1 MAKIQSNDRFGL
13 KSAINMNNKVTY
25 QDLLWTALTPAGT
38 NLTRWAV
45 ALAVVMIMLVMPQG
59 TQAQT
64 YKLGG
69 NYVKFQKFVQPN
81 PEEAGQYVEATEAAV
96 GDEIIA
102 SVNNEQIPQGKYFTG
117 EYSSQDLTLT
127 TNWDGT
133 FIMPAKDVTVNAVL
147 AAQKDYTIDL
157 TTSTTAV
164 IPMEISILLSYLEV
178 GGQTCS
184 VYDNEYNWFLDLNVD
199 GINDVEVKST
209 FDATTQD
216 YIYSIEQLSGNG
228 VYKTSCSFALNITP
242 PEQYKSL
249 IFNFKEVAPAV
260 TLQSGW
266 ITVSGGP
273 FTYTGQAIEP
283 TVTVNDGTT
292 DITGEFNVTYS
303 NNKNAGEATVT
314 VTAKTTSTSYTGS
327 VSKTFTIKPMPVTIT
342 ADGETKVYDGQ
353 PLTKNSYTH
362 TELASGDAIKSVIVT
377 GSQTD
382 AGTSKNVPS
391 GAVIQN
397 AANENVTDNYAITYT
412 NGTLTVTKASLN
424 IITEDYSGVYD
435 GAAHG
440 ITVKN
445 VSEGLTVKYSE
456 DNTNFGSNELK
467 YTNVCDETVYWKVEN
482 NNYDLTS
489 GASGNAQ
496 VTITPKAVTISG
508 VKAKDK
514 VYDGTTS
521 AIIDAESAIIDGK
534 VEGDALTVN
543 AQSVTAVFADAEAG
557 KNKSVT
563 LSGNFSLAGDQAVNY
578 TLSAQ
583 PANATGTITPKPVTV
598 IRDLTVSSTTL
609 NGITFYSVNASNV
622 IIEGAVNNEK
632 LSINSVI
639 ARLQNGST
647 EVCDLDYTAATI
659 VIGVDKANNYVVAE
673 EGNQATAKITA
684 STETVTGADGYQTVT
699 TSKMPDL
706 DLSEI
711 YSIATDGKV
720 TKTVTGVSKVTSD
733 VSGAI
738 SPNGTVINN
747 LAAVAGGTIFGSV
760 SAEGKKVTDK
770 VVTNSTGSTGDILI
784 GVDGVTNVTVNTVTK
799 TDAQGNTKNTSS
811 SITVKQNTPT
821 GDGTSDGITNIA
833 LGLNSGKCTFSVQKS
848 FDHGTVSVYPA
859 SANVGEWVTITVIP
873 ETGFKLERLSVTVS
887 GASPVDPIK
896 TIYSTRF
903 ASESNQYKFQAPY
916 AEIFSIIVSIV
927 TDGTGSGDDSGNS
940 ENSEVQESSILD
952 SKGQAATTM
961 IVNYGTN
968 VENSAIGADIGS
980 ISADVAGADIDN
992 TVDGGKSSNG
1002 TANGN
1007 IVTISGSAVG
1017 GAVYGGRSKDAAGN
1031 NNTVEINGGNVPGI
1045 VGGGTR
1051 GATAEQEEDD
1061 EIEIVSG
1068 KEYKLLRDGFIVLNF
1083 YTPDASIT
1091 VNSIIIRRWGD
1102 ANNDGYLNAADLVEM
1117 INAKNDNASERFNL
1131 TNADIDLDGK
1141 ITQADI
1147 DEVVDAIME
1156 QTDEE

>member
-1 MAKIQSNDRFGL
+1 
-13 KSAINMNNKVTY
+13 MNNKVNH
-25 QDLLWTALTPAGT
+25 QNLLKGL
-38 NLTRWAV
+38 L
-45 ALAVVMIMLVMPQG
+45 MLLVILFLMPQG
-59 TQAQT
+59 TQAQNYT
-64 YKLGG
+64 LGG
-69 NYVKFQKFVQPN
+69 DYVKFQKFVQPN
-81 PEEAGQYVEATEAAV
+81 PEEAAQYVVTTEAEEGETV
-96 GDEIIA
+96 TA
-102 SVNNEQIPQGKYFTG
+102 SIDTDKIPQGKYFTG
-117 EYSSQDLTLT
+117 VYTSQDVTLT
-127 TNWDGT
+127 TDWDGAT
-133 FIMPAKDVTVNAVL
+133 FTMPAKDVTVNAVL

-157 TTSTTAV
+157 TTSTSAV

-342 ADGETKVYDGQ
+342 AGGDTKVYDGQ

-362 TELASGDAIKSVIVT
+362 TPLASGDAIKSVTVT

-382 AGTSKNVPS
+382 AGTSENVPS

-412 NGTLTVTKASLN
+412 KGTLTVTKASLN
-424 IITEDYSGVYD
+424 ITAESYNGVYD
-435 GAAHG
+435 GAAHA

-445 VSEGLTVKYSE
+445 VPEGLTVQYSE

-482 NNYDLTS
+482 NNNYDLTS

-496 VTITPKAVTISG
+496 VTITPKAVTISD

-578 TLSAQ
+578 TLCAQ

-609 NGITFYSVNASNV
+609 NGITFYSVDASNV

-632 LSINSVI
+632 LSIRGVI

-647 EVCDLDYTAATI
+647 DECDLDYTAATI
-659 VIGVDKANNYVVAE
+659 VIGVDKANNYVLAE
-673 EGNQATAKITA
+673 
-684 STETVTGADGYQTVT
+684 
-699 TSKMPDL
+699 
-706 DLSEI
+706 
-711 YSIATDGKV
+711 
-720 TKTVTGVSKVTSD
+720 
-733 VSGAI
+733 
-738 SPNGTVINN
+738 
-747 LAAVAGGTIFGSV
+747 
-760 SAEGKKVTDK
+760 
-770 VVTNSTGSTGDILI
+770 
-784 GVDGVTNVTVNTVTK
+784 
-799 TDAQGNTKNTSS
+799 
-811 SITVKQNTPT
+811 
-821 GDGTSDGITNIA
+821 
-833 LGLNSGKCTFSVQKS
+833 
-848 FDHGTVSVYPA
+848 
-859 SANVGEWVTITVIP
+859 
-873 ETGFKLERLSVTVS
+873 
-887 GASPVDPIK
+887 
-896 TIYSTRF
+896 
-903 ASESNQYKFQAPY
+903 
-916 AEIFSIIVSIV
+916 
-927 TDGTGSGDDSGNS
+927 
-940 ENSEVQESSILD
+940 
-952 SKGQAATTM
+952 
-961 IVNYGTN
+961 
-968 VENSAIGADIGS
+968 
-980 ISADVAGADIDN
+980 
-992 TVDGGKSSNG
+992 
-1002 TANGN
+1002 
-1007 IVTISGSAVG
+1007 
-1017 GAVYGGRSKDAAGN
+1017 
-1031 NNTVEINGGNVPGI
+1031 
-1045 VGGGTR
+1045 
-1051 GATAEQEEDD
+1051 
-1061 EIEIVSG
+1061 
-1068 KEYKLLRDGFIVLNF
+1068 
-1083 YTPDASIT
+1083 
-1091 VNSIIIRRWGD
+1091 
-1102 ANNDGYLNAADLVEM
+1102 
-1117 INAKNDNASERFNL
+1117 
-1131 TNADIDLDGK
+1131 
-1141 ITQADI
+1141 
-1147 DEVVDAIME
+1147 
-1156 QTDEE
+1156 